1 LLLICASTS
10 SEEDTFSKLIILDA
24 RGKVAATLNMAMG
37 KGTEDVSYYPN
48 TELVFCNIDNIH
60 VMRTSASAMADALS
74 ASASYTLRC
83 GNH

>member
-1 LLLICASTS
+1 MFCLCCS
-10 SEEDTFSKLIILDA
+10 SEEDAFSKLIILDA

-60 VMRTSASAMADALS
+60 VMRSSATAMADALS
-74 ASASYTLRC
+74 ASSAYAHRFVYLY
-83 GNH
+83 